1 MIVAYVKLVASEGHV
16 TISLLILDAVRE
28 LQVVEHL
35 PVALDEVEAS
45 DGPSQVSGISET
57 PGGSQG
63 GWVLTWQLGH
73 LDSVSWQIGDVTG
86 QIKINPLIAMII
98 RIWNIKMN

>member
-1 MIVAYVKLVASEGHV
+1 MPVYSEVVACQKCCSDEQRITSVMIVAYVKLVASEGHV

-63 GWVLTWQLGH
+63 G
-73 LDSVSWQIGDVTG
+73 
-86 QIKINPLIAMII
+86 
-98 RIWNIKMN
+98 